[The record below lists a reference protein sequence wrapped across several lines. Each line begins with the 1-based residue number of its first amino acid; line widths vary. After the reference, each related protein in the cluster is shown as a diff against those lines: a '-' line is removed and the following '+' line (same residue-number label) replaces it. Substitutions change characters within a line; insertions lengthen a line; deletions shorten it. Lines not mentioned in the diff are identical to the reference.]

1 MKAAQIFEETIE
13 VTSEAETLRWHQE
26 GHGSVLIK
34 VWFSELSSR
43 AHYSG
48 ESGPVQTKSP
58 GYQNIPPETP
68 KWMQRRAP
76 PNSRET
82 SKICSPALAL

>member
-13 VTSEAETLRWHQE
+13 VTSAETLRWHQE
-26 GHGSVLIK
+26 GHRSVLIK
-34 VWFSELSSR
+34 VWFSQLSSR
-43 AHYSG
+43 VHYSG

-58 GYQNIPPETP
+58 GYQNAPPETP

-76 PNSRET
+76 PNRKET
-82 SKICSPALAL
+82 SKIRSLALAL